1 MTILDVVIFIS
12 GVILIAIGS
21 ILLYSFL
28 TKSYKQNTPNINGI
42 FFLGPI
48 PIIFNNDGN
57 QYNNNLMY
65 ITFSILIG
73 IVFFILYF
81 LIFFKLS

>member
-57 QYNNNLMY
+57 KYNNLMY
-65 ITFSILIG
+65 ITFAILLG